1 MPYIKFSV
9 AQKWRFNGFYSKWQ
23 TSAILDLLDV
33 YWNTHDEYL
42 VVSIVLQ
49 NLVGID
55 AVSFDNMK
63 LSIFCPF
70 DLKTFAIACFRPTA
84 EATFRSC

>member
-1 MPYIKFSV
+1 MVFI
-9 AQKWRFNGFYSKWQ
+9 QNGRRAPPWICW
-23 TSAILDLLDV
+23 TRIGT
-33 YWNTHDEYL
+33 THDEYL
-42 VVSIVLQ
+42 VVSIVVL

-55 AVSFDNMK
+55 ACSSFDNMK

-70 DLKTFAIACFRPTA
+70 NLKTFAIACFRPTA